1 MFENTGNMAAM
12 MNTQAALMQQ
22 IYESS
27 FAMDDAVL
35 FLDTHPNSVEA
46 LQYFKNMASMRA
58 NAVASYES
66 QFGPLFAE
74 NVTGDTWSWQTEFWP
89 WEGGC

>member
-1 MFENTGNMAAM
+1 MFENTGNPMAM
-12 MNTQAALMQQ
+12 MNPKAALMQQ

-27 FAMDDAVL
+27 FAMDDAQL
-35 FLDTHPNSVEA
+35 FLDTHPDCAEA
-46 LQYFKNMASMRA
+46 LQYFKNAASLRA
-58 NAVASYES
+58 NAVASYEN

-74 NVTGDTWSWQTEFWP
+74 HAAGDKWTWETEFWP